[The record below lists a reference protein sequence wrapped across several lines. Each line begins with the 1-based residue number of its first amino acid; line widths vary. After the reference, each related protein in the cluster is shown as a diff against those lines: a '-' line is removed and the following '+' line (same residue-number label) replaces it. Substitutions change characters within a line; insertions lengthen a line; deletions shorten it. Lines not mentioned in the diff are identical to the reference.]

1 MWKAVFS
8 YERKAGDCVEGRF
21 AKKQKVWYNKNNV
34 NAGKYRKMNTGRL
47 LLWNRNI
54 Q

>member
-1 MWKAVFS
+1 MKEKPEIVWKA
-8 YERKAGDCVEGRF
+8 DLQ
-21 AKKQKVWYNKNNV
+21 KKQKVWYNKNNV

>member
-1 MWKAVFS
+1 MKEKPEIV
-8 YERKAGDCVEGRF
+8 RKAGF

-34 NAGKYRKMNTGRL
+34 NAGKYRKTNTRRL

>member
-1 MWKAVFS
+1 MK
-8 YERKAGDCVEGRF
+8 EKPEDCVEGRF